1 MSLNLS
7 SESIRSL
14 LALTEERDALRAR
27 IASLDAEIT
36 ARIGGSSAPVSS
48 RSVRRST
55 SAPKGRKKRGAVKE
69 LILSA
74 LREAGKAG
82 ISVKELS
89 QKLGLK
95 NTSVHVWFG
104 TTGKTIKE
112 IEKAGKGLYRFVS
125 DAIVPQPAPT
135 PAPAPA
141 KPAAKKAK
149 KVKKPA
155 AKKTAPKAKPAAK
168 KLKKPASAKAA

>member
-125 DAIVPQPAPT
+125 DAIIPQPAPT
-135 PAPAPA
+135 PAPA
-141 KPAAKKAK
+141 KPAAKKPA

-155 AKKTAPKAKPAAK
+155 AKKSAPKAKSAAK